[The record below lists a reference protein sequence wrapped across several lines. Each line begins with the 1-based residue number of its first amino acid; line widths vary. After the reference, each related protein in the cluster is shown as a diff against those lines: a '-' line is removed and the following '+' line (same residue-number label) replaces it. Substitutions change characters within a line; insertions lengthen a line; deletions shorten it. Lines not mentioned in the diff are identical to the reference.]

1 MRRISVLCALL
12 AACTCVCGQIIYQQM
27 PDFTISATVR
37 CEPENPVVGEPCSI
51 ILECNVDRQASL
63 DRIEVYGL
71 PKVADGSIVYE
82 ALENLA
88 DEKSDTEGYVIK
100 RMRMPV
106 RFLKPVSFQAAPVL
120 RGMVGVVKRGRGFTS
135 SSYKNFECRAGT
147 LRFNV
152 QPLPERGR
160 PADFSGAVGR
170 NFSIKQSLS
179 RDHVRPNDLIK
190 ATYAL
195 EFNGYCPTNVFPV
208 IENLPKGFTV
218 YPPQEVERKEHLG
231 RNRIV
236 WTQDLVP
243 RTVQATNTA
252 SVSFNFYNSHRKSY
266 EVVRAEPLK
275 LTFVSAEAA
284 STENTSVVVTE
295 PAETPA
301 PSVGEDAVAA
311 TQPLVL
317 RFAPSDGSPV
327 VAKFPP
333 GTPVKELA
341 TWNGWRR
348 LEAPGAIGW
357 TRSN

>member
-1 MRRISVLCALL
+1 MRRISVLFALL
-12 AACTCVCGQIIYQQM
+12 SACTCAWGQFIFQQM
-27 PDFTISATVR
+27 PRSTVSATVH

-51 ILECNVDRQASL
+51 ILECNVDSQVSL
-63 DRIEVYGL
+63 NDIKVYGL
-71 PKVADGSIVYE
+71 PKAADGSIEYGT
-82 ALENLA
+82 LENLA
-88 DEKSDTEGYVIK
+88 DGKSDTEGRVVK

-106 RFLKPVSFQAAPVL
+106 RFQKPVLFEATPIV
-120 RGMVGVVKRGRGFTS
+120 RGMEGIVRRSRGFSS
-135 SSYKNFECRAGT
+135 SSYANFECRAGF

-152 QPLPERGR
+152 QPMPEHGR

-170 NFSIKQSLS
+170 DFSIKQSLS

-190 ATYAL
+190 ATYTL

-208 IENLPKGFTV
+208 IEHLPKSFTV
-218 YPPQEVERKEHLG
+218 YPPKEVERKEHLG
-231 RNRIV
+231 RSRVV

-243 RTVQATNTA
+243 RTAQATNTA

-266 EVVRAEPLK
+266 EVVRAEPLA
-275 LTFVSAEAA
+275 LTFISTEAA

-295 PAETPA
+295 PAEAPA
-301 PSVGEDAVAA
+301 PSAGEDAVAA

-327 VAKFPP
+327 IAKLPP